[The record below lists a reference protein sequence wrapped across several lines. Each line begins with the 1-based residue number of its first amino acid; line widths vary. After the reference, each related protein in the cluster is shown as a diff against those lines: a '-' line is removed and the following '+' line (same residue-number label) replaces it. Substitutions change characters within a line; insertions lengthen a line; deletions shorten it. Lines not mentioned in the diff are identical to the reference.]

1 MPKYVCLRLSVTIY
15 LSMSSYIS
23 GPFFTSSDRVCVIG
37 YHIVV
42 DVVVVQLSYSL
53 LFIWHCQNAF
63 QNMLLSHMNL
73 WPLINLF
80 AFNVCIAF
88 ETHRKHRKDH
98 TILFIYS
105 SVFFFTLF
113 RVGSD
118 HCFFC
123 IFHVWHF
130 SLSFL
135 FDVWTFL
142 LGVSVHLSIVINA
155 HYSQAY

>member
-23 GPFFTSSDRVCVIG
+23 VPFFTSSDRYVC
-37 YHIVV
+37 
-42 DVVVVQLSYSL
+42 DRLSYSRRRRCCPIE
-53 LFIWHCQNAF
+53 LFAFIHLHCQNAF

-80 AFNVCIAF
+80 AFNVCIAY

-105 SVFFFTLF
+105 SVF
-113 RVGSD
+113 
-118 HCFFC
+118 
-123 IFHVWHF
+123 
-130 SLSFL
+130 SLSFKSVGSL
-135 FDVWTFL
+135 FFL
-142 LGVSVHLSIVINA
+142 YISCMA
-155 HYSQAY
+155 FFSQLPLRCLDFSTRCLHTS

>member
-1 MPKYVCLRLSVTIY
+1 M
-15 LSMSSYIS
+15 
-23 GPFFTSSDRVCVIG
+23 CVIG

-80 AFNVCIAF
+80 AFNVCIAY

-105 SVFFFTLF
+105 SVFFTLF
-113 RVGSD
+113 RVGRIIVFSVY
-118 HCFFC
+118 FMYG
-123 IFHVWHF
+123 IF
-130 SLSFL
+130 LSASSSMFGL
-135 FDVWTFL
+135 F
-142 LGVSVHLSIVINA
+142 
-155 HYSQAY
+155 Y

>member
-1 MPKYVCLRLSVTIY
+1 MLTVTLVDAEIYVLKVERHNLFIYELIYFGTIFHFFRSVVC
-15 LSMSSYIS
+15 
-23 GPFFTSSDRVCVIG
+23 VCVIG

-80 AFNVCIAF
+80 AFNVCIAY

-105 SVFFFTLF
+105 SVFFF
-113 RVGSD
+113 
-118 HCFFC
+118 H
-123 IFHVWHF
+123 
-130 SLSFL
+130 SLSSRFGSLFFL
-135 FDVWTFL
+135 YISCMAFF
-142 LGVSVHLSIVINA
+142 
-155 HYSQAY
+155 SQLPLRCLDFSTRCLRTS